1 MDWSSFSLGFAAGQQ
16 DKKRRKPKKEIRAYR
31 NAISEAVFN
40 LSLLLNELALSQ
52 SCAIEEKKLD
62 DLREL
67 APLFPMAEILS
78 LQGFAGPSQ
87 EDFLRNYFNV
97 HSLRYNLRQ
106 FLAASIEQE
115 SVYPE
120 WYALCGLDE
129 IHFGQIWY
137 TLTEIIC
144 RRREPKR
151 LQEIINYL
159 GTIFYHFWLL
169 EYPDIDAARIHFQFI
184 IDNLT
189 RHGNDIQNLPYL
201 HAVMLLQRELSRKF
215 GGEMSDYLPQL
226 ESTESFPMAGAEG
239 LVFIAHHDRD
249 YGFRRL
255 FAVRKINSPD
265 DPDLIWELSDK
276 NRTPTGFYS
285 E

>member
-1 MDWSSFSLGFAAGQQ
+1 MDWSWFSLGFAAGQQ
-16 DKKRRKPKKEIRAYR
+16 DKKRRKPKKEIRVHR

-52 SCAIEEKKLD
+52 FLAIEEKKLD

-87 EDFLRNYFNV
+87 EDFLRDYFNI
-97 HSLRYNLRQ
+97 HSPRYNLRQ
-106 FLAASIEQE
+106 FLAASIERE

-129 IHFGQIWY
+129 THFGQIWH

-144 RRREPKR
+144 RRREPER
-151 LQEIINYL
+151 LQEITNFL
-159 GTIFYHFWLL
+159 GTILYHFWLL
-169 EYPDIDAARIHFQFI
+169 EYSDIDAARIRFQFI
-184 IDNLT
+184 IGNLT
-189 RHGNDIQNLPYL
+189 KHGNDIQNLPYL

-215 GGEMSDYLPQL
+215 GGKMSDYLPQL
-226 ESTESFPMAGAEG
+226 ESTEPFPMDGAEG
-239 LVFIAHHDRD
+239 LVFIAHHDCD
-249 YGFRRL
+249 YGVQPL
-255 FAVRKINSPD
+255 YAVRKINSPD
-265 DPDLIWELSDK
+265 DPDLIWKLSDK
-276 NRTPTGFYS
+276 NRTPTVFYS